1 MAQPE
6 IIDISNL
13 ETKEIKSSN
22 FGSGIELLMNEKK
35 TTKNESSNDLEIL
48 NLENDLNNL
57 VIDELPSVNIELN
70 ESKDIDIPTKVTFGD
85 NSFSEIKLGEDT
97 KQSSFKNENEK
108 TWDGFQKFN
117 EIPVNPDI
125 EIPKTNLTGEQLLKE
140 KFNYLRKLEVL
151 EKKGAQLTK
160 KYSMDSNLMEMMG
173 EYELIMAEKEKENSI
188 KFQGNMLSAIIN
200 GIEFLNG
207 KFDPFDFKL
216 DGWGEQFNEN
226 INDYDD
232 IFGELHEK
240 YKSNAKMAPEI
251 KLIFQLAASGMM
263 VHMSNTMFK
272 SSMPNMDDIMR
283 QNPDL
288 MQEFNKAAVSSMG
301 KTNPGFSSFMN
312 NIMNPEPQPPT
323 DQKLPPPIATQ
334 EQKLQ
339 SRRKIEETE
348 FINKRPDI
356 LASKDGVSLRDNNV
370 IKQSIDSDPIQ
381 KSYSRP
387 EMRGP
392 SSSAKMKGPTD
403 ISNLLDGLKAKKD
416 KPKDDDNGSTI
427 SISELKELQNEGTLP
442 KKSKRKQKSDKAS
455 ISLDI

>member
-1 MAQPE
+1 MSDPE
-6 IIDISNL
+6 IIDISSL
-13 ETKEIKSSN
+13 GSSKEIKSTN

-35 TTKNESSNDLEIL
+35 NTPKSESSDLEII
-48 NLENDLNNL
+48 NLENELNNL
-57 VIDELPSVNIELN
+57 VVDDLSSSSILLNEDKNIE
-70 ESKDIDIPTKVTFGD
+70 IPKVTFE
-85 NSFSEIKLGEDT
+85 NEPTTVKLGMDT
-97 KQSSFKNENEK
+97 KDSNKDHK
-108 TWDGFQKFN
+108 TWDGFQQFN

-125 EIPKTNLTGEQLLKE
+125 NIPQKNMSAEELLKE
-140 KFNYLRKLEVL
+140 KFNYLRKLETL
-151 EKKGAQLTK
+151 EKKGVQLTK

-173 EYELIMAEKEKENSI
+173 EYELIMDEKEKENSI
-188 KFQGNMLSAIIN
+188 KFQGNMLSALIN

-226 INDYDD
+226 ITDYDE

-301 KTNPGFSSFMN
+301 KTNPGFSNFMSGV
-312 NIMNPEPQPPT
+312 MNPEPQPSVN
-323 DQKLPPPIATQ
+323 QKLPPPIATQ

-339 SRRKIEETE
+339 SRRHQEESE
-348 FINKRPDI
+348 FINRRPDI
-356 LASKDGVSLRDNNV
+356 LASKDGVNLRDNN
-370 IKQSIDSDPIQ
+370 IINKGPEKETIQ
-381 KSYSRP
+381 KSFKRP
-387 EMRGP
+387 EMKGP
-392 SSSAKMKGPTD
+392 STTMKGPSD
-403 ISNLLDGLKAKKD
+403 ISNLLDGLKAKQD
-416 KPKDDDNGSTI
+416 NPPPKDEDSGSTI
-427 SISELKELQNEGTLP
+427 SISELKELQNEGTFP
-442 KKSKRKQKSDKAS
+442 KKSKRKQKSDKAT

>member
-1 MAQPE
+1 MNDPE
-6 IIDISNL
+6 VIDISSL
-13 ETKEIKSSN
+13 GSSKEIKSTN

-35 TTKNESSNDLEIL
+35 NTPKSESSDLEII
-48 NLENDLNNL
+48 NLENELNSL
-57 VIDELPSVNIELN
+57 VVDELPTSSILLN
-70 ESKDIDIPTKVTFGD
+70 EDKNVEIPKVTFE
-85 NSFSEIKLGEDT
+85 NEPSTVKLGFDIKESNKD
-97 KQSSFKNENEK
+97 EK
-108 TWDGFQKFN
+108 TWDGFQQFN
-117 EIPVNPDI
+117 EIPVNPDV
-125 EIPKTNLTGEQLLKE
+125 EVPKTNLTGEQLLKE
-140 KFNYLRKLEVL
+140 KFNYLRKLETL
-151 EKKGAQLTK
+151 EKKGVQLTK

-173 EYELIMAEKEKENSI
+173 EYELIMDEKEKENSI
-188 KFQGNMLSAIIN
+188 KFQGNMLSALIN

-226 INDYDD
+226 VTDYDE

-301 KTNPGFSSFMN
+301 KTNPGFSNFMSGV
-312 NIMNPEPQPPT
+312 MNPEPQPPVN
-323 DQKLPPPIATQ
+323 QKLPPPVATQ

-339 SRRKIEETE
+339 SRRHQEETE
-348 FINKRPDI
+348 FVNKRPDI
-356 LASKDGVSLRDNNV
+356 LASRDGVNLRDNN
-370 IKQSIDSDPIQ
+370 IINQAPEKEIIQ
-381 KSYSRP
+381 KSFKRP
-387 EMRGP
+387 EMKGP
-392 SSSAKMKGPTD
+392 SSSSMKGPSD
-403 ISNLLDGLKAKKD
+403 ISNLLDGLKAKANNPTKEED
-416 KPKDDDNGSTI
+416 SGSTI
-427 SISELKELQNEGTLP
+427 SISELKELQSEGTLP
-442 KKSKRKQKSDKAS
+442 KKSKRKQKSDKAT

>member
-1 MAQPE
+1 MNSPE
-6 IIDISNL
+6 IIDISSL
-13 ETKEIKSSN
+13 GSSKEIKSTN

-35 TTKNESSNDLEIL
+35 NTKSESNDLEII
-48 NLENDLNNL
+48 NLENELNSL
-57 VIDELPSVNIELN
+57 VVDELPTSSILLN
-70 ESKDIDIPTKVTFGD
+70 EEKDIEIPKVTFE
-85 NSFSEIKLGEDT
+85 NEPTTVKLGFDIKESNKD
-97 KQSSFKNENEK
+97 EK
-108 TWDGFQKFN
+108 TWDGFQQFN

-140 KFNYLRKLEVL
+140 KFNYLRKLETL
-151 EKKGAQLTK
+151 EKKGVQLTK

-173 EYELIMAEKEKENSI
+173 EYELIMDEKEKENSI
-188 KFQGNMLSAIIN
+188 KFQGNMLSALIN

-226 INDYDD
+226 VTDYDE

-301 KTNPGFSSFMN
+301 KTNPGFSNFMSGV
-312 NIMNPEPQPPT
+312 MNPEPQPPVN
-323 DQKLPPPIATQ
+323 QKLPPPVATQ

-339 SRRKIEETE
+339 SRRHQEETE
-348 FINKRPDI
+348 FVHRRPDI
-356 LASKDGVSLRDNNV
+356 LASKDGVNLKDNNNINQLPDKEV
-370 IKQSIDSDPIQ
+370 IQ
-381 KSYSRP
+381 KSFKRP

-392 SSSAKMKGPTD
+392 STKMKGPSD
-403 ISNLLDGLKAKKD
+403 VSNLLDGLKAKASNPP
-416 KPKDDDNGSTI
+416 PKDEDNGSTI
-427 SISELKELQNEGTLP
+427 SISELKELQNEGTFP
-442 KKSKRKQKSDKAS
+442 KKTKRKQKSDKAT

>member
-1 MAQPE
+1 MNDPE
-6 IIDISNL
+6 VIDISSL
-13 ETKEIKSSN
+13 GSSKEIKSTN

-35 TTKNESSNDLEIL
+35 NTPKSESSDLEII
-48 NLENDLNNL
+48 NLENELNSL
-57 VIDELPSVNIELN
+57 VVDELPTSSILLN
-70 ESKDIDIPTKVTFGD
+70 EDKNVEMPKVTFE
-85 NSFSEIKLGEDT
+85 NEPSTVKLGFDIKESNKD
-97 KQSSFKNENEK
+97 EK
-108 TWDGFQKFN
+108 TWDGFQQFN
-117 EIPVNPDI
+117 EIPVNPDV
-125 EIPKTNLTGEQLLKE
+125 EVPKTNLTGEQLLKE
-140 KFNYLRKLEVL
+140 KFNYLRKLETL
-151 EKKGAQLTK
+151 EKKGVQLTK

-173 EYELIMAEKEKENSI
+173 EYELIMDEKEKENSI
-188 KFQGNMLSAIIN
+188 KFQGNMLSALIN

-226 INDYDD
+226 VSDYDE

-301 KTNPGFSSFMN
+301 KTNPGFSNFMSGV
-312 NIMNPEPQPPT
+312 MNPEPQPPVN
-323 DQKLPPPIATQ
+323 QKLPPPVATQ

-339 SRRKIEETE
+339 SRRHQEETE

-356 LASKDGVSLRDNNV
+356 LASRDGVNLRDNN
-370 IKQSIDSDPIQ
+370 IINQAPEKEIIQ
-381 KSYSRP
+381 KSFKRP
-387 EMRGP
+387 EMKGP
-392 SSSAKMKGPTD
+392 SSSSMKGLSD
-403 ISNLLDGLKAKKD
+403 ISNLLDGLKAKANNPTKEED
-416 KPKDDDNGSTI
+416 SGSTI

-442 KKSKRKQKSDKAS
+442 KKSKRKQKSDKAT

>member
-1 MAQPE
+1 MNDPE
-6 IIDISNL
+6 VIDISSL
-13 ETKEIKSSN
+13 GSSKEIKSTN

-35 TTKNESSNDLEIL
+35 NTPKSESSDLEII
-48 NLENDLNNL
+48 NLENELNSL
-57 VIDELPSVNIELN
+57 VVDELPTSSILLN
-70 ESKDIDIPTKVTFGD
+70 EDKNVEIPKVTFE
-85 NSFSEIKLGEDT
+85 NEPSTVKLGFDIKESNKD
-97 KQSSFKNENEK
+97 EK
-108 TWDGFQKFN
+108 TWDGFQQFN
-117 EIPVNPDI
+117 EIPVNPDV
-125 EIPKTNLTGEQLLKE
+125 EVPKTNLTGEQLLKE
-140 KFNYLRKLEVL
+140 KFNYLRKLETL
-151 EKKGAQLTK
+151 EKKGVQLTK

-173 EYELIMAEKEKENSI
+173 EYELIMDEKEKENSI
-188 KFQGNMLSAIIN
+188 KFQGNMLSALIN

-226 INDYDD
+226 VTDYDE

-301 KTNPGFSSFMN
+301 KTNPGFSNFMSGV
-312 NIMNPEPQPPT
+312 MNPEPQPPVN
-323 DQKLPPPIATQ
+323 QKLPPPVATQ

-339 SRRKIEETE
+339 SRRHQEETE
-348 FINKRPDI
+348 FVHRRPDI
-356 LASKDGVSLRDNNV
+356 LASKDGVNLRDNN
-370 IKQSIDSDPIQ
+370 IINQAPEKEIIQ
-381 KSYSRP
+381 KSFKRP
-387 EMRGP
+387 EMKGP
-392 SSSAKMKGPTD
+392 SSSSMKGPSD
-403 ISNLLDGLKAKKD
+403 ISNLLDGLKAKANNPTKEED
-416 KPKDDDNGSTI
+416 SGSTI
-427 SISELKELQNEGTLP
+427 SISELKELQSEGTLP
-442 KKSKRKQKSDKAS
+442 KKSKRKQKSDKAT

>member
-1 MAQPE
+1 MNDPE
-6 IIDISNL
+6 VIDISSL
-13 ETKEIKSSN
+13 GSSKEIKSTN

-35 TTKNESSNDLEIL
+35 NTPKSESSDLEVI
-48 NLENDLNNL
+48 NLENELNNL
-57 VIDELPSVNIELN
+57 VVDELPTSSILLNEDRNIE
-70 ESKDIDIPTKVTFGD
+70 IPKVTFE
-85 NSFSEIKLGEDT
+85 NEPTTVKLGMDT
-97 KQSSFKNENEK
+97 TDSNNDHK
-108 TWDGFQKFN
+108 TWDGFQQFN

-125 EIPKTNLTGEQLLKE
+125 NIPQKNMSQEQLLKE
-140 KFNYLRKLEVL
+140 KFNYLRKLEIL
-151 EKKGAQLTK
+151 EKKGVQLTK

-173 EYELIMAEKEKENSI
+173 EYELIMDEKEKENSI
-188 KFQGNMLSAIIN
+188 KFQGNMLSALIN

-226 INDYDD
+226 VTDYDE

-301 KTNPGFSSFMN
+301 KTNPGFSNFMSGV
-312 NIMNPEPQPPT
+312 MNPEPQPPVN
-323 DQKLPPPIATQ
+323 QKLPPPVATQ

-339 SRRKIEETE
+339 SRRQQEETE
-348 FINKRPDI
+348 FINRRPDI
-356 LASKDGVSLRDNNV
+356 LASKDGVNLRDNN
-370 IKQSIDSDPIQ
+370 IINQGPEKEIIQ
-381 KSYSRP
+381 KSYKRP
-387 EMRGP
+387 EMKGP
-392 SSSAKMKGPTD
+392 STTMKGPSD
-403 ISNLLDGLKAKKD
+403 ISNLLDGLKAKTNNPP
-416 KPKDDDNGSTI
+416 PKDDDNGSTI
-427 SISELKELQNEGTLP
+427 SISELKELQHEGTLP
-442 KKSKRKQKSDKAS
+442 KKSKRKQKSDKAT